1 MLKLVFSVFQI
12 MYNADRSQSN
22 LQFNSSAQ
30 TEMPQAQEFLNMSG
44 HGHEMICF
52 QIYNEMHVFTFI

>member
-44 HGHEMICF
+44 HEMICF
-52 QIYNEMHVFTFI
+52 QIYNEMHAFIFI

>member
-1 MLKLVFSVFQI
+1 

-52 QIYNEMHVFTFI
+52 CEAQARVRQGQARDGP

>member
-1 MLKLVFSVFQI
+1 

-30 TEMPQAQEFLNMSG
+30 TEMPPAPAQEFLNMS
-44 HGHEMICF
+44 GHEMICF
-52 QIYNEMHVFTFI
+52 QIYNEMHVFIFI

>member
-1 MLKLVFSVFQI
+1 
-12 MYNADRSQSN
+12 MYNAADRSQSN

>member
-1 MLKLVFSVFQI
+1 

-44 HGHEMICF
+44 HEMICF
-52 QIYNEMHVFTFI
+52 QIYNEMHVQGVRINCHQ